1 MINAF
6 FGHIFGLFGHTSLYL
21 DTSDKKIVKRT
32 VGIVLCDNV
41 LATSATLPYEMLA
54 TAIASARGIRE
65 GDTQLVTLYVSTDGK
80 PIASASGFQLT
91 PDCSLNDCPQLDLIH
106 FPGQWRNPR
115 RAILRNP
122 EIAPWLQKQHR
133 LGAAI
138 TAVGTGVCFP
148 AAAGLLDGKAA
159 TTHWHYFDQFQKD
172 YPKVN
177 LKRQYFITQ
186 AGNIYCAAS
195 VNTLAEL
202 MVHIIYLWFGRP
214 VANNVERNFFHEIRG
229 TFEPRRYFAEHVEHH
244 SDEVILQAQIWL
256 EDNFSR
262 KIYMPSLA
270 SQFGMS
276 TRTFNRRFKQ
286 ALGKAPNSYL
296 QELRLKHARELLQHT
311 NLSILEI
318 AGLSGYQEIS
328 YFSRLFTQNFQIT
341 PGKYRETVRAKLF
354 SVSS

>member
-1 MINAF
+1 MANLVIYF
-6 FGHIFGLFGHTSLYL
+6 HY
-21 DTSDKKIVKRT
+21 SDKIPDSALKTLKDSAPCRR
-32 VGIVLCDNV
+32 VGIVLSDNV
-41 LATSATLPYEMLA
+41 LATSATLPYEMMA
-54 TAIASARGIRE
+54 TAQASARGRRL
-65 GDTQLVTLYVSTDGK
+65 GDVALETYYLSSDGL
-80 PIASASGFQLT
+80 PVNSASGFRLE
-91 PDCSLNDCPQLDLIH
+91 PYFSLADSPQLDLVH

-115 RAILRNP
+115 RAIRDNP
-122 EIAPWLQKQHR
+122 QLSPWLREQYR
-133 LGAAI
+133 NGAII
-138 TAVGTGVCFP
+138 TTVGTGVCFP
-148 AAAGLLDGKAA
+148 ASAGLLDGKAA

-172 YPKVN
+172 YPQVN

-229 TFEPRRYFAEHVEHH
+229 TFEPRRYLADHVEHH
-244 SDEVILQAQIWL
+244 SDEIILQAQIWL

-262 KIYMPSLA
+262 KIYMPALA

-276 TRTFNRRFKQ
+276 TRTFNRRFKL
-286 ALGKAPNSYL
+286 ALGQAPNVYL
-296 QELRLKHARELLQHT
+296 QELRLKHARELLQNS

-318 AGLSGYQEIS
+318 AGLSGYQDIS
-328 YFSRLFTQNFQIT
+328 YFSRIFSAHFQIS

-354 SVSS
+354 SVSG

>member
-1 MINAF
+1 VDIPATTPD
-6 FGHIFGLFGHTSLYL
+6 H
-21 DTSDKKIVKRT
+21 RT

-41 LATSATLPYEMLA
+41 LATSATLPYEMMA
-54 TAIASARGIRE
+54 TAEASAQVKRLG
-65 GDTQLVTLYVSTDGK
+65 GTLVKTLYLSADGK
-80 PIASASGFQLT
+80 PVESASGFRLS
-91 PDCSLNDCPQLDLIH
+91 PDCSLADCPQLDLVH

-115 RAILRNP
+115 RAIRDNP
-122 EIAPWLQKQHR
+122 QIAPWLRDQHR
-133 LGAAI
+133 YGATI
-138 TAVGTGVCFP
+138 TTVGTGVCFP

-172 YPKVN
+172 YPLVN

-229 TFEPRRYFAEHVEHH
+229 AFEPRRYFAEQVEHH

-262 KIYMPSLA
+262 KVYTPALA

-286 ALGKAPNSYL
+286 ALGKAPNLYL
-296 QELRLKHARELLQHT
+296 QELRLKHARELLQNS
-311 NLSILEI
+311 NLSILEV
-318 AGLSGYQEIS
+318 AGLSGYQDIS
-328 YFSRLFTQNFQIT
+328 YFSRIFSEYFQIS

-354 SVSS
+354 SVM

>member
-1 MINAF
+1 MAE
-6 FGHIFGLFGHTSLYL
+6 HT
-21 DTSDKKIVKRT
+21 DTAPPPHRT

-41 LATSATLPYEMLA
+41 LATSATLPFEMLA
-54 TAIASARGIRE
+54 TASASARGSRHQE
-65 GDTQLVTLYVSTDGK
+65 TRLTTLFVSSDGG
-80 PIASASGFQLT
+80 PVQSASGFRLM
-91 PDCSLNDCPQLDLIH
+91 PDCSLADCPQLDLVH

-115 RAILRNP
+115 PAIRNNP
-122 EIAPWLQKQHR
+122 AIGPWLQDQHR
-133 LGAAI
+133 FGAAI

-159 TTHWHYFDQFQKD
+159 TTHWHYFDRFQRD
-172 YPKVN
+172 FPHVN

-244 SDEVILQAQIWL
+244 SDEAILQAQIWL
-256 EDNFSR
+256 DDNFSR
-262 KIYMPSLA
+262 KIYMPTLA
-270 SQFGMS
+270 DQFGMS
-276 TRTFNRRFKQ
+276 TRSFNRRFKQ
-286 ALGKAPNSYL
+286 AMGKSPNAYL
-296 QELRLKHARELLQHT
+296 QDLRLKHARELLQNT
-311 NLSILEI
+311 NLTIMEI
-318 AGLSGYQEIS
+318 AGLSGYQDVS
-328 YFSRLFTQNFQIT
+328 YFSRIFARHFQIS

-354 SVSS
+354 SVK